1 MASAAPSPA
10 APSAERL
17 APNRTA
23 LFPVLFTD
31 ELVRAGVQ
39 HACVTPGSRSAP
51 LALALAAHPALRLWT
66 HLDERAA
73 AFFALGLAKA
83 TRLPV
88 ALACTSG
95 TAAAN
100 FLPAIVEAFHARVPM
115 VVLTA
120 DRPPEL
126 QGCGAPQTIDQL
138 RLFGSHVRWFAD
150 SGTPEATVE
159 ALRFARSLACRAVAA
174 ACGSPAGPVHLNLPL
189 REPLAPEITE
199 LPESLVSDLAAG
211 GRLRRSWTMV
221 QTARP
226 ALDESALGEVCG
238 TLRSARRPLIVCG
251 PLDDP
256 DPTLAD
262 AVTSLAHTLGAP
274 VLAEPASNL
283 RRRALADVLVDAHD
297 AVLRCAAFRDAHLP
311 DAVVR
316 LGAPPTSK
324 TLATWLARQPEV
336 PQVVVDSELAW
347 ADPDAVASVVLRG
360 APSRTASA
368 FAAALGPA
376 REDARWLGHWRRA
389 GATARE
395 ALVSAL
401 AAEDAPFE
409 GHAVGALAAALPPDA
424 TLYVGNS
431 LAIRDLDWFWP
442 AGAPPA
448 RVLANRGANGIDG
461 FVSSTLGAAAGL
473 PGPTVG
479 LCGDLSFLH
488 DIGGLLAARR
498 HRLRAVFLV
507 LDNDGG
513 GIFEHLPIAAFPEHL
528 DELFVTPHGMD
539 LGPLVEACG
548 VRFLRVERPALLAPA
563 LTDALR
569 AAGTSVLVLSI
580 DRARSLAAHRRAW
593 ARAADAVEVHA

>member
-1 MASAAPSPA
+1 MASPASSPA
-10 APSAERL
+10 APSTERL

-66 HLDERAA
+66 HLDERSA

-100 FLPAIVEAFHARVPM
+100 FLPAVVEAFHARVPL

-150 SGTPEATVE
+150 SGTPEATIE

-336 PQVVVDSELAW
+336 PQVVADGDLAW
-347 ADPDAVASVVLRG
+347 ADPDGVASAVLRG

-368 FAAALGPA
+368 LASAIGPA
-376 REDARWLGHWRRA
+376 RADARWLARWRRA

-401 AAEDAPFE
+401 VAEDAPFE
-409 GHAVGALAAALPPDA
+409 GHAVAALAAALPPDT

-442 AGAPPA
+442 AAAPPV

-488 DIGGLLAARR
+488 DLGGLLAARR

-528 DELFVTPHGMD
+528 DALFVTPHGLD

-548 VRFLRVERPALLAPA
+548 ARFLRVERPALLAPA
-563 LTDALR
+563 LSEALR
-569 AAGTSVLVLSI
+569 AAGTTVLVLAI
-580 DRARSLAAHRRAW
+580 DRVRSLAAHRRAW
-593 ARAADAVEVHA
+593 ARAADAVEAHA

>member
-1 MASAAPSPA
+1 MTPA
-10 APSAERL
+10 APFPAVLSAERL

-23 LFPVLFTD
+23 LFPILFTD

-100 FLPAIVEAFHARVPM
+100 FLPAVVEAFHARVPL

-262 AVTSLAHTLGAP
+262 AVTSLAHALGAP

-283 RRRALADVLVDAHD
+283 RCRALADVLVDAHD
-297 AVLRCAAFRDAHLP
+297 AVLRCPAFRDAHLP

-324 TLATWLARQPEV
+324 TLATWLARRPEV
-336 PQVVVDSELAW
+336 PQVLVDGDLAW
-347 ADPDAVASVVLRG
+347 ADPDAVASAVLRG
-360 APSRTASA
+360 ALVRTASA
-368 FAAALGPA
+368 LAAALGPA
-376 REDARWLGHWRRA
+376 REDARWLGRWRRA
-389 GATARE
+389 GATARK
-395 ALVSAL
+395 ALVDAL

-409 GHAVGALAAALPPDA
+409 GHAVAALAAVLPPDT

-442 AGAPPA
+442 ACAPPV

-473 PGPTVG
+473 PGPTVS

-528 DELFVTPHGMD
+528 DELFVTPHGLD

-563 LTDALR
+563 LTEALR
-569 AAGTSVLVLSI
+569 AAGSTVLVLSI
-580 DRARSLAAHRRAW
+580 DRACSLAAHRRAW
-593 ARAADAVEVHA
+593 ARAADAVEAHA